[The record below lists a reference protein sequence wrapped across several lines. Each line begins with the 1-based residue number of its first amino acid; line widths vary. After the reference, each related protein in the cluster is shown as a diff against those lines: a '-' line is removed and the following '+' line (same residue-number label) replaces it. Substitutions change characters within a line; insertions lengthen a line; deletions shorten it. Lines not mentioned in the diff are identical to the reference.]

1 MGCDATGRRTSRGH
15 DKRKQFSV
23 RRSLCSRRMQVM
35 EFEHSFASAA
45 WELRLVESYARGREG
60 IDRQTGRQATTRV
73 PSRTLSICPQR
84 RAKKID
90 QRRRTQSSETGAIII
105 GARSI
110 FLRLRLTP
118 PPHTHTRT
126 HARTLQYILRP
137 AAVAQL
143 GGRCRGSSCSPQ
155 AQAASAKICTTGEHR
170 KRQSLPNEPKVA
182 YRSKLLPFWLP
193 TRFGTSYSIA

>member
-23 RRSLCSRRMQVM
+23 RRSSCSRRMQVM

-60 IDRQTGRQATTRV
+60 IDRQTGRQTTTRV

-84 RAKKID
+84 RAKKNRTATAD
-90 QRRRTQSSETGAIII
+90 AVVGNGRNNNRRALHLS
-105 GARSI
+105 
-110 FLRLRLTP
+110 P
-118 PPHTHTRT
+118 PPTHPPPPHTRT

-137 AAVAQL
+137 AAAAQL

>member
-1 MGCDATGRRTSRGH
+1 
-15 DKRKQFSV
+15 
-23 RRSLCSRRMQVM
+23 M
-35 EFEHSFASAA
+35 EFEHSSASAA
-45 WELRLVESYARGREG
+45 WKLRLVESYARGREG
-60 IDRQTGRQATTRV
+60 IDRQTDDDPSAITNPFHLPAAPRKKNRPSTADAVVGNGRNNN
-73 PSRTLSICPQR
+73 R
-84 RAKKID
+84 RALHL
-90 QRRRTQSSETGAIII
+90 S
-105 GARSI
+105 
-110 FLRLRLTP
+110 P
-118 PPHTHTRT
+118 PPTHPHTHTRT

-193 TRFGTSYSIA
+193 ARFGTSYSIA